1 MTPAGMVCRDVTL
14 HWWTQEVDNL
24 VSVNEKSLLFLWK
37 GDIIEGKKNCWWQ
50 VLELF
55 L

>member
-24 VSVNEKSLLFLWK
+24 VSVNEKIFYSFGK
-37 GDIIEGKKNCWWQ
+37 GTQLKVKKTAGGKY
-50 VLELF
+50 
-55 L
+55 